1 MSQEDK
7 SRQILRA
14 LARLVKESALS
25 INELRV
31 VLALERVVARIEAH
45 KGLRDKLVFKG
56 GFVLLKSFGS
66 QRFTR
71 DLDALAQDI
80 PKQRLLSYLTD
91 ALATD
96 LNDGLYFGGVA
107 VEDLIDQGQYGGYR
121 IKVTFQIG
129 PLPKEARKLKKLSRV
144 HVDVGFGDVILGKP
158 KVAKVNSI
166 FEGEAPLSWRI
177 YPLESIFAEKLE
189 TLVSR
194 GSGNSRAKDLFDLV
208 ILFDQVKERRALK
221 GAIKKTFSNR
231 GTEMPTSFA
240 EFFSRLDLTV
250 LERSWGSVELT
261 GGEMSF
267 TSCQRRLRGVLRGID
282 KLLAPKRR
290 S

>member
-1 MSQEDK
+1 MTKDDK
-7 SRQILRA
+7 SRYILRELSR
-14 LARLVKESALS
+14 LAKVSTLS

-80 PKQRLLSYLTD
+80 PKQRLLTRLTE
-91 ALATD
+91 ALARD
-96 LNDGLYFGGVA
+96 LDDGLYFGEVA
-107 VEDLIDQGQYGGYR
+107 VDDLIDQGQYGGYR
-121 IKVTFQIG
+121 IKIPFQIG
-129 PLPKEARKLKKLSRV
+129 PLPKDARKLKKLSRV

-158 KVAKVNSI
+158 KVAKVSSI
-166 FEGEAPLSWRI
+166 VEGEPPLSWRI

-208 ILFDQVKERRALK
+208 ILFDEVKARRTLK
-221 GAIKKTFSNR
+221 GAITRTFSNR
-231 GTEMPTSFA
+231 GSEMPTSLA
-240 EFFSRLDLTV
+240 EFFRELDITI
-250 LERSWGSVELT
+250 LERSWGSVELS
-261 GGEMSF
+261 GGKMSF
-267 TSCQRRLRGVLRGID
+267 ASCQRQLLEVLKEID
-282 KLLAPKRR
+282 KLLAPKLI

>member
-1 MSQEDK
+1 MSQDEK
-7 SRQILRA
+7 SRHILRA

-80 PKQRLLSYLTD
+80 PKQRLLNHMTE
-91 ALATD
+91 ALALE
-96 LNDGLYFGGVA
+96 LNDGLSFGDVA

-121 IKVTFQIG
+121 INIPFQIG
-129 PLPKEARKLKKLSRV
+129 PLPKEVRKRKKLSRI

-158 KVAKVNSI
+158 RLSKVRSI
-166 FEGEAPLSWRI
+166 VDGAAPLSWRI

-194 GSGNSRAKDLFDLV
+194 GSGNSRAKDLFDMV
-208 ILFDQVKERRALK
+208 ILFDEARGRRALK
-221 GAIKKTFSNR
+221 GAIKRTFSNR

-240 EFFSRLDLTV
+240 EFFASLDLTI

-261 GGEMSF
+261 GGKMSF
-267 TSCQRRLRGVLRGID
+267 ATCKRRLRGVRRGVD
-282 KLLAPKRR
+282 TLLAPKRR
-290 S
+290 T

>member
-1 MSQEDK
+1 
-7 SRQILRA
+7 
-14 LARLVKESALS
+14 
-25 INELRV
+25 V

-80 PKQRLLSYLTD
+80 PKQRLLNHMTE
-91 ALATD
+91 ALAMD
-96 LNDGLYFGGVA
+96 LKDGLYFGDVA

-121 IKVTFQIG
+121 IKIPFQIG
-129 PLPKEARKLKKLSRV
+129 PLPKEVHKRKKLSRV

-158 KVAKVNSI
+158 KLSKVGSI
-166 FEGEAPLSWRI
+166 VEGEAPLSWRI

-208 ILFDQVKERRALK
+208 ILFDEVRERRALK

-240 EFFSRLDLTV
+240 EFFARLDLTI

-261 GGEMSF
+261 GGKMSF
-267 TSCQRRLRGVLRGID
+267 ASCQRRLRVVLKGID
-282 KLLAPKRR
+282 KLLARKRR

>member
-1 MSQEDK
+1 MSQDDK
-7 SRQILRA
+7 SRHILRA

-80 PKQRLLSYLTD
+80 PKQRLLNHMTE
-91 ALATD
+91 ALALE
-96 LNDGLYFGGVA
+96 LNDGLSFGDVA

-121 IKVTFQIG
+121 INIPFQIG
-129 PLPKEARKLKKLSRV
+129 PLPKEVRKRKKLSRI

-158 KVAKVNSI
+158 KLSKVRSI
-166 FEGEAPLSWRI
+166 VDGAAPLSWRI

-194 GSGNSRAKDLFDLV
+194 GSGNSRAKDLFDMV
-208 ILFDQVKERRALK
+208 ILFDEARGRRALK
-221 GAIKKTFSNR
+221 GAIKRTFSNR
-231 GTEMPTSFA
+231 GTDVPTSFA
-240 EFFSRLDLTV
+240 EFFASLDLTI

-261 GGEMSF
+261 GGKMSF
-267 TSCQRRLRGVLRGID
+267 ATCKRRLRGVLRGVD

-290 S
+290 T

>member
-1 MSQEDK
+1 MSQDDK
-7 SRQILRA
+7 SRHILRA

-31 VLALERVVARIEAH
+31 VLALERVVARIDAH

-71 DLDALAQDI
+71 DLDALAHDI
-80 PKQRLLSYLTD
+80 PKQRLLKHVTES
-91 ALATD
+91 LAMD
-96 LNDGLYFGGVA
+96 LNDGLYFGEVA

-121 IKVTFQIG
+121 IKIPFQIG
-129 PLPKEARKLKKLSRV
+129 PLPKEPRKLKKLSRV

-158 KVAKVNSI
+158 KLSKMGSI
-166 FEGEAPLSWRI
+166 IEGEGPLSWRI

-208 ILFDQVKERRALK
+208 ILFDEVRERRALK

-231 GTEMPTSFA
+231 ATDMPTSFA
-240 EFFSRLDLTV
+240 EFFARLDLTI

-261 GGEMSF
+261 GVKMSF
-267 TSCQRRLRGVLRGID
+267 ATCQRRLRGVLRGID
-282 KLLAPKRR
+282 KLLVPKRR

>member
-1 MSQEDK
+1 MSQDDK
-7 SRQILRA
+7 SRDILRA
-14 LARLVKESALS
+14 LARLVKNSSLS

-80 PKQRLLSYLTD
+80 PKQRLLDRMTE
-91 ALATD
+91 ALAMD
-96 LNDGLYFGGVA
+96 LNDGLYFGDVA

-121 IKVTFQIG
+121 IKIPFQIG
-129 PLPKEARKLKKLSRV
+129 PLPKDARKRKKLSRV

-158 KVAKVNSI
+158 KVAKVSSI
-166 FEGEAPLSWRI
+166 VEGEAPLSWRI

-208 ILFDQVKERRALK
+208 ILFDEVREQRPLK

-240 EFFSRLDLTV
+240 EFFASLDLTI

-261 GGEMSF
+261 GGKMSF
-267 TSCQRRLRGVLRGID
+267 ASCQRRLQGVLRGVD
-282 KLLAPKRR
+282 KLLVAKRR

>member
-1 MSQEDK
+1 MSQDEK
-7 SRQILRA
+7 SRHILRA

-45 KGLRDKLVFKG
+45 RGLRDKLVFKG

-80 PKQRLLSYLTD
+80 PKQRLLNHMTE
-91 ALATD
+91 ALVMD
-96 LNDGLYFGGVA
+96 LNDGLYFGDVA

-121 IKVTFQIG
+121 INIPFQIG
-129 PLPKEARKLKKLSRV
+129 PLPKEVRKRKKLSRI

-158 KVAKVNSI
+158 KLSKVRSI
-166 FEGEAPLSWRI
+166 VGGAAPLSWRI

-194 GSGNSRAKDLFDLV
+194 GSGNSRAKDLFDMV
-208 ILFDQVKERRALK
+208 ILFDEVRERRALK
-221 GAIKKTFSNR
+221 GAIKRTFSNR

-240 EFFSRLDLTV
+240 EFFASLDLTI

-261 GGEMSF
+261 GGKISF
-267 TSCQRRLRGVLRGID
+267 ATCKRRLRGVLRGVD

-290 S
+290 T

>member
-1 MSQEDK
+1 M
-7 SRQILRA
+7 
-14 LARLVKESALS
+14 
-25 INELRV
+25 RV
-31 VLALERVVARIEAH
+31 LARIEAH
-45 KGLRDKLVFKG
+45 RQLRERLVFKG
-56 GFVLLKSFGS
+56 GFVLLKSLGS

-80 PKQRLLSYLTD
+80 PKQRLLSYLTE
-91 ALATD
+91 ALAID
-96 LNDGLYFGGVA
+96 LNDGLYFGDVA

-121 IKVTFQIG
+121 IKIPFQIG
-129 PLPKEARKLKKLSRV
+129 PLPKEARKLNKLSRI

-166 FEGEAPLSWRI
+166 VEGEAPLSWRI

-208 ILFDQVKERRALK
+208 ILFEEVKGRKVLK

-231 GTEMPTSFA
+231 ATDMPTSFA
-240 EFFSRLDLTV
+240 EFFASLDLTV
-250 LERSWGSVELT
+250 LERAWGSVELT
-261 GGEMSF
+261 GGNMSF
-267 TSCQRRLRGVLRGID
+267 STCQRRLRGVLRGID
-282 KLLAPKRR
+282 RLFVPKRR